1 MAVYPEAERR
11 FYSTGPRHSSMAG
24 GVEENSLLRLRRTPN
39 RPTLDRTTNHDDADE
54 QHARPI
60 IPRASKESPVGK
72 IGNVLVP
79 SDISHSAGLGG
90 QFYQGRG
97 SWCR

>member
-1 MAVYPEAERR
+1 M
-11 FYSTGPRHSSMAG
+11 GSMPA
-24 GVEENSLLRLRRTPN
+24 
-39 RPTLDRTTNHDDADE
+39 
-54 QHARPI
+54 PI

-72 IGNVLVP
+72 IGSVLVP
-79 SDISHSAGLGG
+79 SDISHSAGLGA